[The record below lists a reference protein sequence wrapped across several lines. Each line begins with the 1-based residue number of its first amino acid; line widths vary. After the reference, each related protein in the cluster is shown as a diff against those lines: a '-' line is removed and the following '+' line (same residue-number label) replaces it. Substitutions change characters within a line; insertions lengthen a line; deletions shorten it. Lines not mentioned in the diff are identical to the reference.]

1 MVAEHKVINSKD
13 DRKETRSL
21 SNGSVVDY
29 TWTWLVIGYIFLTLL
44 WQWLSPIIDAAWLM
58 VEKWRV
64 LLQYH

>member
-1 MVAEHKVINSKD
+1 MVAQHKVTTSED
-13 DRKETRSL
+13 DRKETGSL
-21 SNGSVVDY
+21 SNGGVVDH

-44 WQWLSPIIDAAWLM
+44 WQWLSPVIDATWLM